1 MEHVKA
7 IANAMN
13 SNQKEENKEVIDNDY
28 YKSPIKENDEPVKP
42 EEEENTIAKNDQQKQ
57 EGESVIESKTNDKNY
72 GRTGELYVKSL
83 LNKQLRQHF
92 ITIPQ
97 SEQDLNE
104 LFENLKTASKNI
116 KYLCVAQEKHINEG
130 NHYHIL
136 LTANKGVRIEQ
147 IHKRI
152 MKTEGSIG
160 GSINYQKVT
169 TSCKAVE
176 TYIKKDGKYKEHGT
190 LQNQLYN
197 KDTKDLI
204 NEDLNNIYTN
214 DNTYEE
220 NIHYIKTKQPA
231 YYTQYKE
238 KIENEVKAKD
248 EKPLKKWEPPVYTH
262 ENTTLKP
269 YQNKIWELINQP
281 PKQRRIIWVNGKPN
295 TGKSF
300 MFNYINENYDYGI
313 YSAGST
319 ASLDNAVYGYEEQG
333 AIAWDIPKNYD
344 YETFGN
350 ALASTIE
357 KFSDY
362 GQHLTSRKYAGKKI
376 QVKGHVIVF
385 SNRPVL
391 AQLKHRDIIEIN
403 THDDLTQEE
412 KLKVWNI
419 RIRTNKKGNKI
430 WEETLREGQEE
441 VRKYYNS
448 IEDLPYEIRQD
459 VYNTI

>member
-13 SNQKEENKEVIDNDY
+13 SNQKEENKEVILNDY

-204 NEDLNNIYTN
+204 NGREHKLS
-214 DNTYEE
+214 
-220 NIHYIKTKQPA
+220 
-231 YYTQYKE
+231 
-238 KIENEVKAKD
+238 
-248 EKPLKKWEPPVYTH
+248 
-262 ENTTLKP
+262 
-269 YQNKIWELINQP
+269 
-281 PKQRRIIWVNGKPN
+281 
-295 TGKSF
+295 KS
-300 MFNYINENYDYGI
+300 NR
-313 YSAGST
+313 
-319 ASLDNAVYGYEEQG
+319 
-333 AIAWDIPKNYD
+333 
-344 YETFGN
+344 
-350 ALASTIE
+350 
-357 KFSDY
+357 
-362 GQHLTSRKYAGKKI
+362 SRKA
-376 QVKGHVIVF
+376 
-385 SNRPVL
+385 RAL
-391 AQLKHRDIIEIN
+391 
-403 THDDLTQEE
+403 
-412 KLKVWNI
+412 
-419 RIRTNKKGNKI
+419 
-430 WEETLREGQEE
+430 
-441 VRKYYNS
+441 
-448 IEDLPYEIRQD
+448 
-459 VYNTI
+459 